1 MTGAWTI
8 AGAPAA
14 AAPCLTHRPEVYYNM
29 CITTFLSEEGE
40 AMPVSVRLDR
50 QTELLLRR
58 ISRTTGRSNSE
69 VIRDAIRRLADEDSV
84 KPAESV
90 YEQIADVV
98 GVARGGNRRYAARSE
113 EVLRTLFARR
123 RKIR

>member
-1 MTGAWTI
+1 
-8 AGAPAA
+8 
-14 AAPCLTHRPEVYYNM
+14 
-29 CITTFLSEEGE
+29 
-40 AMPVSVRLDR
+40 MPVSVRLDR

>member
-1 MTGAWTI
+1 
-8 AGAPAA
+8 
-14 AAPCLTHRPEVYYNM
+14 
-29 CITTFLSEEGE
+29 
-40 AMPVSVRLDR
+40 MPVSVRLDR

-69 VIRDAIRRLADEDSV
+69 VIRGAIRRLADEDSV